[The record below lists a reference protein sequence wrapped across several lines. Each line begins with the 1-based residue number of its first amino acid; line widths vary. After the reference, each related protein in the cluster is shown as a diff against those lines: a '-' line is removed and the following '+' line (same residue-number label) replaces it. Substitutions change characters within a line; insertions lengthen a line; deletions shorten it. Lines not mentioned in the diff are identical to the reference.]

1 MSVSIIVSETVT
13 GAEVSDSL
21 AGGSTGLD
29 FGQVTNGAYTPIT
42 LQSANTGAQ
51 DIFIR
56 HDAVTDPI
64 TNVKF
69 YVAQYTGTYGG
80 ANTAAADITTL
91 LGLGLANTGAD
102 KNNADGLSRGLHI
115 DMDWQVSTANQF
127 DPTRE
132 TSGQKR
138 IFGKDAGGGIDG
150 SSLALGFTM
159 HADAASYWNGSSEVD
174 ATTPVTGKIGKAAD
188 TVLGNR
194 GHIKSRFYLHSGA
207 VDGGLLQF
215 SAVISFSYT
224 A

>member
-1 MSVSIIVSETVT
+1 MTVLLTVSETVT
-13 GAEVSDSL
+13 GSEVSDSL

-29 FGQVTNGAYTPIT
+29 LGQVVNGQYTPIT
-42 LQSANTGAQ
+42 SQVANTGKQ
-51 DIFIR
+51 DLYIS
-56 HDAVTDPI
+56 HDATIDPI

-69 YVAQYTGTYGG
+69 YVAQYSGTYGG

-91 LGLGLANTGAD
+91 LALGAANSGAD
-102 KNNADGLSRGLHI
+102 KNNVDGLSRGLHI

-132 TSGQKR
+132 ATGQKR

-150 SSLALGFTM
+150 SSLANAFTM

-174 ATTPVTGKIGKAAD
+174 ASAPVTGKIGKSSD
-188 TVLGNR
+188 SVLGNR
-194 GHIKSRFYLHSGA
+194 GHILARFYLNSGA
-207 VDGGLLQF
+207 VDGGILQWDTVV
-215 SAVISFSYT
+215 AYSFT

>member
-1 MSVSIIVSETVT
+1 MSVSLIVSESVT

-29 FGQVTNGAYTPIT
+29 LGQVTNGAYTPIT

-138 IFGKDAGGGIDG
+138 IFGKDAGGGING

-174 ATTPVTGKIGKAAD
+174 AVTPVTGKIGKAAD

-194 GHIKSRFYLHSGA
+194 GHFKSRFYLHSGA

-215 SAVISFSYT
+215 STVISYSYT